1 MSAQP
6 KNLSRSSLLIGS
18 LLLALAVESAHAK
31 ILNPPYLQAVSMT
44 GVCVM
49 VECDTTNAA
58 SVAYGPT
65 PAYGRTATTA
75 FYLPTSNT
83 TFVHRVWL
91 TGLEPNSTCH
101 YRASHGDDQSADA
114 SFQTAPPSGTP
125 FRFAFMTDFQSVDPV
140 QAAIVGQLIE
150 THRPRLCVY
159 GGDMAN
165 RGRQYELWK
174 EHFLDKQRDLIA
186 RVPFFGAVGNHDG
199 WVENTKAFL
208 QAPDSGS
215 HTQAY
220 YSVDYSDVHFLIL
233 NTEVSSDT
241 NSPQY
246 AFAQADLSA
255 CTQKWKIVVFHRS
268 AYVGGGHGEHAA
280 DARPLQQKR
289 ATCAQVAFRIPV
301 VLIQTRCPESGPS
314 WPGTPPR

>member
-6 KNLSRSSLLIGS
+6 KNISRSSLLIGS
-18 LLLALAVESAHAK
+18 LLLVLAAHPAHAK

-58 SVAYGPT
+58 SVAYGPS

-75 FYLPTSNT
+75 FYLTTSIT

-114 SFQTAPPSGTP
+114 NFQTAPPSGTP
-125 FRFAFMTDFQSVDPV
+125 FRFAFMADFQSTSTNHDVMV
-140 QAAIVGQLIE
+140 SQLIE
-150 THRPRLCVY
+150 THHPRLCVY
-159 GGDMAN
+159 GGDMPFN
-165 RGRQYELWK
+165 GRKYDLWK
-174 EHFLDKQRDLIA
+174 KHFLDKQRLLIA

-220 YSVDYSDVHFLIL
+220 YSVDYSDVHFHIL

-241 NSPQY
+241 NTPQY
-246 AFAQADLSA
+246 AFAQADLAA
-255 CTQKWKIVVFHRS
+255 CTQK
-268 AYVGGGHGEHAA
+268 
-280 DARPLQQKR
+280 
-289 ATCAQVAFRIPV
+289 
-301 VLIQTRCPESGPS
+301 
-314 WPGTPPR
+314 